1 MNLLENMELRFKE
14 EGFKSRKEVRDM
26 MFKKV
31 IFILLLFSFPAGIMG
46 GMVPPVVQAQ
56 SKEPV
61 KIGCLTP
68 LSPPGDHASGKR
80 ILWGAE
86 LGIKYVNDE
95 MKGVLGGRPVALAVE
110 DDQGTPAEGVAGY
123 RRLVSK
129 DGVVGVLG
137 QFHSSVCIAVG
148 EVAKE
153 LGVPLFSTGASAA
166 KITES
171 HYPTI
176 FSIMGLIPN
185 RSEFYMEFAK
195 KMGFKRVAVLGE
207 DTDYGTEFDK
217 WVKEYGKKE
226 GIEVKG
232 IIFPR
237 TATDL
242 TPSLLIIK
250 AWNPDLVINAGI
262 APAAY
267 LIVKQAYDVG
277 LFPKVP
283 MLATFDWTNRP
294 EYWDAVGDKGNF
306 ILYMTYY
313 KPGMPVAASGN
324 WMIPRYVEL
333 HKEDP
338 TFYALNAFGQ
348 VVILA
353 QAVNKAKSARPK
365 DVLNALN
372 TQTFTDWGGTVK
384 FEELAGMR
392 WHNVSP
398 PMLILQMTKVRQ
410 PGKESKTV
418 WPPVKGGDGKI
429 VTP

>member
-1 MNLLENMELRFKE
+1 MRYKK
-14 EGFKSRKEVRDM
+14 G
-26 MFKKV
+26 MF
-31 IFILLLFSFPAGIMG
+31 IFILLSGLVLILGS
-46 GMVPPVVQAQ
+46 MVTSMVQGQ
-56 SKEPV
+56 TKEPV
-61 KIGCLTP
+61 KVGFLTP

-80 ILWGAE
+80 MLWGAE
-86 LGIKYVNDE
+86 LGIKYVNE
-95 MKGVLGGRPVALAVE
+95 VMGGVLGGRPVQLAVE
-110 DDQGTPAEGVAGY
+110 DDQGTPAEGVSGY
-123 RRLVSK
+123 RRLVTK
-129 DGVVGVLG
+129 DGVVAVLG
-137 QFHSSVCIAVG
+137 QFHSSVCIAVS

-171 HYPTI
+171 RYSTI

-195 KMGFKRVAVLGE
+195 KMGYKRVAILGE

-237 TATDL
+237 TITDL

-267 LIVKQAYDVG
+267 LVVKQAYDVG
-277 LFPKVP
+277 LLPKVP

-294 EYWDAVGDKGNF
+294 EYWDAVADKGNY

-313 KPGMPVAASGN
+313 KPGMPVSPLGN

-338 TFYALNAFGQ
+338 TFYVLNAFGQ
-348 VVILA
+348 VCIVA
-353 QAVNKAKSARPK
+353 QAVNQAKSANPK
-365 DVLNALN
+365 DVLTALN
-372 TQTFTDWGGTVK
+372 TKAFTDWGGSVK
-384 FEELAGMR
+384 FEDLPGMR

-398 PMLILQMTKVRQ
+398 PMLLLQMTKVRQ
-410 PGKESKTV
+410 PGKDSNTV
-418 WPPVKGGDGKI
+418 WPPSLGGNGKVEI
-429 VTP
+429 P

>member
-1 MNLLENMELRFKE
+1 MK
-14 EGFKSRKEVRDM
+14 
-26 MFKKV
+26 FKKGMLM
-31 IFILLLFSFPAGIMG
+31 IFLLSGLALIMG
-46 GMVPPVVQAQ
+46 SVVPPMAQAQ
-56 SKEPV
+56 SKDPV

-68 LSPPGDHASGKR
+68 LAPPGDHASGKR

-86 LGIKYVNDE
+86 LGIKYVNEE

-110 DDQGTPAEGVAGY
+110 DDQGVPAEGVAGY
-123 RRLVSK
+123 RRLVTK
-129 DGVVGVLG
+129 DGVAGVLG
-137 QFHSSVCIAVG
+137 QFHSSVCIAVS

-185 RSEFYMEFAK
+185 RAEFYMDFAK

-277 LFPKVP
+277 LFPKIP

-294 EYWDAVGDKGNF
+294 EYWDAVADKGNH

-348 VVILA
+348 VVIVA
-353 QAVNKAKSARPK
+353 QAINFAQSAKAK
-365 DVLNALN
+365 DVLSALN
-372 TQTFTDWGGTVK
+372 TKTFTDWSGALK
-384 FEELAGMR
+384 FEEHPGMR

-398 PMLILQMTKVRQ
+398 PLLILQMTKVRQ

-418 WPPVKGGDGKI
+418 WPPAKGGDGKSKSPNSKRQVI
-429 VTP
+429 T